1 MDQGMSHNALTPPPG
16 MVAPASSPPPP
27 PPNALLAPPPLPR
40 MQSNP
45 RSSGSPPPPN
55 APLASLPERLAPA
68 SAAPPSG
75 LAHSSYSFA
84 VPAPPVIV
92 AEFALTIFVQS

>member
-1 MDQGMSHNALTPPPG
+1 
-16 MVAPASSPPPP
+16 
-27 PPNALLAPPPLPR
+27 
-40 MQSNP
+40 
-45 RSSGSPPPPN
+45 
-55 APLASLPERLAPA
+55 LAPA